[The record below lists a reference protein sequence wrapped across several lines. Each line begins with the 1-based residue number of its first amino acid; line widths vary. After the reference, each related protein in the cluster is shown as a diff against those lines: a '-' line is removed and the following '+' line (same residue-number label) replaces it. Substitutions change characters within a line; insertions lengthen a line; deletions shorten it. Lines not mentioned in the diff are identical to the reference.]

1 MEVQIFTELYNESD
15 KIVESSKLK
24 TFIYVHFLRFGVI
37 PVYFLRTRL
46 STLVIVRARA
56 LMVTQDPSVS
66 FTCEVKLALWS
77 APQLSHK
84 KIACGQITPIILKDV
99 VYSEFELS
107 NSDC

>member
-15 KIVESSKLK
+15 KIVES
-24 TFIYVHFLRFGVI
+24 FIYVHFLRFGVI

-84 KIACGQITPIILKDV
+84 K
-99 VYSEFELS
+99 
-107 NSDC
+107 